1 MVEKNVTE
9 SSRLINLIN
18 DLNLYLKFVEQRVIK
33 AEMEIKSLREFL
45 NQIDKKLTKFQEEY
59 NRDLNDLKNKI
70 NNLEVE
76 IDKLRAE
83 LKRKA
88 DLTEIKEVKEL
99 FDLFNPLKSTF
110 VTKEEVK
117 RMIEEAIN
125 INRDKK

>member
-83 LKRKA
+83 LKQKA